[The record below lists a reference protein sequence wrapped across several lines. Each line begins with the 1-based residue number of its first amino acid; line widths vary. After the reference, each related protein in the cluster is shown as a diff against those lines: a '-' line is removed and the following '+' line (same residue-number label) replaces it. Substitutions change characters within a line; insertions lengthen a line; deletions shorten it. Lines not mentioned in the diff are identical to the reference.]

1 MPSIHPSAVVNSSA
15 RLADNVVVGPFSVV
29 GPDVELGEDVHVS
42 SHVVIDGVTRIGS
55 GTRIFPFAS
64 VGLAP
69 QDLKYQG
76 ELSRLEIGSNC
87 IIREHVTINTGTN
100 GGGML
105 TTVGD
110 RVMLAIGCHV
120 AHDCRIGNGVLVMN
134 HVLLG
139 GHVEIGDF
147 AVIGGGSAVHQ
158 FARIGCHVMVG
169 GLSGVEGD
177 VIPYGT
183 VIGNRA
189 RLEGLN
195 LVGLKRRGFGR
206 SDIHALRNAF
216 KILFQPDDPVSVL
229 SDRIVDVRSRWPDS
243 EPVQDVV
250 RFIDADSPRSLCRP
264 AGYD

>member
-1 MPSIHPSAVVNSSA
+1 MPSIHPTAIVNSSA

-29 GPDVELGEDVHVS
+29 GPDVELGEGVHIS

-64 VGLAP
+64 VGLIP

-76 ELSRLEIGSNC
+76 ELSRLEIGSDC
-87 IIREHVTINTGTN
+87 TIREHVTVNTGTK
-100 GGGML
+100 GGSML
-105 TTVGD
+105 TAVGD

-120 AHDCRIGNGVLVMN
+120 AHDCRIGNGVLIMN

-139 GHVEIGDF
+139 GHVEVGDF

-206 SDIHALRNAF
+206 ADIHALRNAF
-216 KILFQPDDPVSVL
+216 KTLFQPDDLSSVL
-229 SDRIVDVRSRWPDS
+229 SDRIVEVRSRWPDS
-243 EPVQDVV
+243 EPVQDVI
-250 RFIDADSPRSLCRP
+250 RFIDTDSSRSLCRP